1 MNKWCSSL
9 NLFVCSSLIVLR
21 SMGKRGQSSTSY
33 QDRVVRQRRVDYFW
47 KTLHECCGSLPTE
60 EDIATS
66 LLEAA
71 GIKSKRQLR
80 AQTELDLEKL
90 GDILDMSI
98 YIYIYIDITYIY
110 TYKYIYIYRH
120 IHMYYQYIYLHIYIY
135 IFLNFIRRSC

>member
-1 MNKWCSSL
+1 
-9 NLFVCSSLIVLR
+9 
-21 SMGKRGQSSTSY
+21 MGKRRQSSASY

-80 AQTELDLEKL
+80 AQTTLDLEKL
-90 GDILDMSI
+90 GDILERVNEKKNALAEAAPSPRNEFMMETLEFAAAELGSYPATLDSEM
-98 YIYIYIDITYIY
+98 
-110 TYKYIYIYRH
+110 
-120 IHMYYQYIYLHIYIY
+120 QPG
-135 IFLNFIRRSC
+135 